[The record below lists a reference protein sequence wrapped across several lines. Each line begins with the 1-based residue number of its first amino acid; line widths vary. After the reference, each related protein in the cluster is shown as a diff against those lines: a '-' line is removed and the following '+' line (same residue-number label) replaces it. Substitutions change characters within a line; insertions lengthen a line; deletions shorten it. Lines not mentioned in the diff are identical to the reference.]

1 MKWTHKSRDPEDM
14 QHVDSEVQC
23 LIEAKRHGHLEPL
36 VGDIGALH
44 VEELVVVAVAVHP
57 EGHVAGA
64 DAAVGI
70 AHFVHAVREAQAAQ
84 FL

>member
-1 MKWTHKSRDPEDM
+1 M
-14 QHVDSEVQC
+14 QHVDSEVQGPV
-23 LIEAKRHGHLEPL
+23 EAEGHSHLEPL

-44 VEELVVVAVAVHP
+44 VEDLVVVAVAVHP

-64 DAAVGI
+64 DAAVGV

-84 FL
+84 FLSTR